1 MPRTATPNSVEEAA
15 RTIQDHC
22 EASASIGI
30 VLGTGL
36 SDIVEHMDV
45 DTVLAYESI
54 PHFAATTALS
64 HAGQLVCGQLAG
76 TPVTVMNGRHHRYEG
91 HTFDQVTFPIRV
103 LHRLGVSQLIVTS
116 ACGSLKRQF
125 ECGHMVVVTD
135 HISLMF
141 GNAVLGRSRIDP
153 VQEPR
158 VSMISDTYD
167 RKLIARALAAAR
179 SHNIVAHR
187 GVYVAMTGPQYETRA
202 EYRFLTRLG
211 GHVVGM
217 STVPEVITARQLGMR
232 VLGLS
237 VVTNVCLP
245 DALTPTCGDEV
256 VTVARAAE
264 SQMRR
269 MVMGV
274 LDSN

>member
-1 MPRTATPNSVEEAA
+1 MPHAATPVLDSVEEAA
-15 RTIQDHC
+15 RTIQDQC
-22 EASASIGI
+22 ETSASIGI

-45 DTVLAYESI
+45 DSVLAYESI
-54 PHFAATTALS
+54 PHFSATTALS

-91 HTFDQVTFPIRV
+91 LTHDQITFPIRV

-116 ACGSLKRQF
+116 ACGSLKRRF
-125 ECGHMVVVTD
+125 ACGHLVLVTD
-135 HISLMF
+135 HINLMF
-141 GNAVLGRSRIDP
+141 GGAVLGRS
-153 VQEPR
+153 EPHPPT
-158 VSMISDTYD
+158 ISETYD
-167 RKLIARALAAAR
+167 RKLIARALAVAR
-179 SHNIVAHR
+179 TRDIVAHL

-245 DALTPTCGDEV
+245 DALTPTRGDEV

-274 LDSN
+274 LSSN